1 MKSIIALALS
11 AGLGWSGLS
20 HLAIAQMAPS
30 EPFDQNSDKAPTAQI
45 AAPDDEPT
53 WYNCLTREVWS
64 PEKQTWCDALRTL
77 QGLEYSVPYYGAVSL
92 TDGFYE
98 NTEQRWQVSLINRA
112 GLIDFG
118 DLDGDGAEDDAISLL
133 LVNSGG
139 SGQFVYLAPVL
150 DVETDPQP
158 LSTVFLGDRVRVN
171 AVGIDDGQVTL
182 NMVTQDADDPLCC
195 PTLEVTQVY
204 QVQPALVQVGGDLL
218 APMTLP
224 APLPDR
230 SEPDEFPDKVE
241 GEILIQLDTNDYIVR
256 VYQEDEQTQI
266 DLYNK
271 VAQALNLNG
280 APVTVE
286 ETPEG
291 TNYLYEGELTVQV
304 FDSTYGKD
312 SLVINGNIQPD
323 DQVSSDL
330 ATITGTVAYRQRI
343 ALPPTAVIEVQLQDV
358 SLQDAA
364 AITLTSEMIETDG
377 RQVPI
382 PFSLSYDA
390 NEINPRHTYAV
401 RASIYVD
408 DQLRF
413 TSTTSYPVITN
424 GNSNQVDII
433 VEPVTNAGNR

>member
-1 MKSIIALALS
+1 MKTIVALALG

-20 HLAIAQMAPS
+20 HLAVAQTS
-30 EPFDQNSDKAPTAQI
+30 LDESLDQNSDKAPTTQI

-64 PEKQTWCDALRTL
+64 PEKQAWCDLLRTM
-77 QGLEYSVPYYGAVSL
+77 QGLEYTVPYYGAVVL
-92 TDGFYE
+92 NNGFYE
-98 NTEQRWQVSLINRA
+98 NTEQRWQVSLINQA

-118 DLDGDGAEDDAISLL
+118 DLDGDGTADDAIALL

-150 DVETDPQP
+150 DVATDPQP
-158 LSTVFLGDRVRVN
+158 LGTVFLGDRVRVN

-204 QVQPALVQVGGDLL
+204 QVQPALVQVSGDLL

-224 APLPDR
+224 GPLPDR
-230 SEPDEFPDKVE
+230 SETDEFPDKVE

-256 VYQEDEQTQI
+256 VYQEDEQTKI

-271 VAQALNLNG
+271 ASQGLDLNG
-280 APVTVE
+280 VPVTVE

-291 TNYLYEGELTVQV
+291 TSYLYEGELTVRV
-304 FDSTYGKD
+304 FDSAYGKD
-312 SLVINGNIQPD
+312 SLVINGDVQPD
-323 DQVSSDL
+323 DQTSSDL

-343 ALPPTAVIEVQLQDV
+343 ALPPTAIIEVQLQDV

-364 AITLTSEMIETDG
+364 AVILASETIESDG

-390 NEINPRHTYAV
+390 DEINPRHTYAV

-424 GNSNQVDII
+424 GNPHQVDII
-433 VEPVTNAGNR
+433 VEPVTSAGNR

>member
-1 MKSIIALALS
+1 MKSIVALALS

-20 HLAIAQMAPS
+20 QLAVAQTAPS
-30 EPFDQNSDKAPTAQI
+30 EPLDQNSDKAPTAQT

-64 PEKQTWCDALRTL
+64 PEKQAWCDLLRTV
-77 QGLEYSVPYYGAVSL
+77 QELEYTVPYYGAVSL

-118 DLDGDGAEDDAISLL
+118 DLDGDEDEDAIALL

-150 DVETDPQP
+150 DVATDPQP
-158 LSTVFLGDRVRVN
+158 LGTIFLGDRVRVN
-171 AVGIDDGQVTL
+171 AVRIDDGQVTL
-182 NMVTQDADDPLCC
+182 NMVTQDVDDPLCC
-195 PTLEVTQVY
+195 PTLAVTQVY
-204 QVQPALVQVGGDLL
+204 QVQPALVQVSGDLL

-224 APLPDR
+224 GPLPDR
-230 SEPDEFPDKVE
+230 SETDEFPDKVE

-256 VYQEDEQTQI
+256 IYQDDEQTKI

-271 VAQALNLNG
+271 ASQGLDLNG

-291 TNYLYEGELTVQV
+291 TSYLYEGELTVRV

-312 SLVINGNIQPD
+312 SLVINGDVQPD
-323 DQVSSDL
+323 DQTSSDL
-330 ATITGTVAYRQRI
+330 ATVTGTVAYRQRI
-343 ALPPTAVIEVQLQDV
+343 ALPPTAIIEVQLQDV

-364 AITLTSEMIETDG
+364 AVTLASETIESDG

-424 GNSNQVDII
+424 GNPNQVDII
-433 VEPVTNAGNR
+433 VEPATSAENR